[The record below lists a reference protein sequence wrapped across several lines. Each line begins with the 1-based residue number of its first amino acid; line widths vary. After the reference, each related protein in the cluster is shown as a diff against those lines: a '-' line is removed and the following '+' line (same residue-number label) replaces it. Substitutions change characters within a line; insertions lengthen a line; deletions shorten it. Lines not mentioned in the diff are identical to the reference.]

1 MSEAFGQRKM
11 TPQQKVRQ
19 EKQEKFNSQYRNIT
33 GLGRE
38 EEEEDIMYEL
48 QD

>member
-1 MSEAFGQRKM
+1 M